1 MAQKKRVFIK
11 SGYHV
16 NSSEDNQYLS
26 LWVESD
32 DEMSI
37 PPDIYPYEY
46 ALYQLPK
53 SHEDNPSGYMISIP
67 AMMDTIPYVR
77 VWKIVQNPA
86 LSNKKIG
93 LYINLWFR
101 KLAWAIVS
109 LFMGDRVGK
118 EKLMR
123 LSGLMNKE
131 DTLYYKWHPDEIRNK
146 IYYFKNY
153 KKDTDLGED
162 FFS

>member
-16 NSSEDNQYLS
+16 NSSEDNQYIN

-67 AMMDTIPYVR
+67 AMMDNIPYAK
-77 VWKIVQNPA
+77 VWKIVLSPE
-86 LSNKKIG
+86 LSNKKLK
-93 LYINLWFR
+93 LYIKLWFR
-101 KLAWAIVS
+101 KLVW
-109 LFMGDRVGK
+109 LFISFFMEDRISK

-131 DTLYYKWHPDEIRNK
+131 DTLYYKWHPDGIRNK
-146 IYYFKNY
+146 IYYFNSNKISN
-153 KKDTDLGED
+153 LGED